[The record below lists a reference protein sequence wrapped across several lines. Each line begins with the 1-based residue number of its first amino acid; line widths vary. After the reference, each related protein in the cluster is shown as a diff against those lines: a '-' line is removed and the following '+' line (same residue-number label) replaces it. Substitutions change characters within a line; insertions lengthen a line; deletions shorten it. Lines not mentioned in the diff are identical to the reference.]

1 MITVEVTEHDIESG
15 IANLRYSPLEIATS
29 RSLNVEIERLEIK
42 YDGVFVWL
50 YDDSDYIQYK
60 YLDEESQFDVH
71 DFINEWE
78 AFIQDESIEEFLASP
93 FSFNLEDK
101 HDPRTESRHWA
112 ATSFDYSEF
121 TDDPDD
127 GFRKKSR
134 NRLTDDDDWV

>member
-15 IANLRYSPLEIATS
+15 IANLRYSPLEIAAS
-29 RSLNVEIERLEIK
+29 RYLNVEIERLEIK

-50 YDDSDYIQYK
+50 YDDSDYIEYK
-60 YLDEESQFDVH
+60 YLDEESQLDVH

-78 AFIQDESIEEFLASP
+78 AFVQDESIEEFLASP
-93 FSFNLEDK
+93 FSFNLEDR

-121 TDDPDD
+121 ADDPDD

>member
-1 MITVEVTEHDIESG
+1 MITVEVTEKDIESG

-29 RSLNVEIERLEIK
+29 RVLNIEIERLEIK
-42 YDGVFVWL
+42 YDGVLVWL
-50 YDDSDYIQYK
+50 YDDSDYIEYK
-60 YLDEESQFDVH
+60 YLDEESKFDID
-71 DFINEWE
+71 DFISEWE

-121 TDDPDD
+121 ADDPDD